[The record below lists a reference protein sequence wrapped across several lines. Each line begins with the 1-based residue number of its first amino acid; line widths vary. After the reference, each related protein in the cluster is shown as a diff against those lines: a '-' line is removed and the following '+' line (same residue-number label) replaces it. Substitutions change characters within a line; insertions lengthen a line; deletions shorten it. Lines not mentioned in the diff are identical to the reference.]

1 MKIGDPPVKP
11 RGLAPEFAD
20 SSPYRQEVS
29 LRFDQLCRLTGM
41 NNSALASSLREKLGR
56 PTLTRQTLTGW
67 RNGAQPVPAEAFL
80 VALELAGPDART
92 FLVHAFEDSFANLM
106 TRLRRESEPTSEQ
119 AGRSV

>member
-1 MKIGDPPVKP
+1 LEIRPLKR
-11 RGLAPEFAD
+11 RGEATDSGAD
-20 SSPYRQEVS
+20 ASAYRQEVS

-41 NNSALASSLREKLGR
+41 NNSALASALRDRLGR

-92 FLVHAFEDSFANLM
+92 FLVHTFEDSFAKLL
-106 TRLRRESEPTSEQ
+106 TRLRTGKEPLSEH
-119 AGRSV
+119 AGRVG

>member
-1 MKIGDPPVKP
+1 VKLEIGPLR
-11 RGLAPEFAD
+11 RGQVTD
-20 SSPYRQEVS
+20 SVGDATAYRQEVS

-41 NNSALASSLREKLGR
+41 NNSALAGALRDRLGR

-92 FLVHAFEDSFANLM
+92 FLVHTFEDSFAKLM
-106 TRLRRESEPTSEQ
+106 TRLGTGRESLSEH
-119 AGRSV
+119 AGRAG

>member
-1 MKIGDPPVKP
+1 
-11 RGLAPEFAD
+11 LASRPDFTA
-20 SSPYRQEVS
+20 YRQEVS

-41 NNSALASSLREKLGR
+41 NNSALAGELRDRLGR

-92 FLVHAFEDSFANLM
+92 FLVHTFEDSFANVM
-106 TRLRRESEPTSEQ
+106 LRIRRAGAERVTS
-119 AGRSV
+119 A

>member
-1 MKIGDPPVKP
+1 M
-11 RGLAPEFAD
+11 PESAD
-20 SSPYRQEVS
+20 FSPYRQEVS

-41 NNSALASSLREKLGR
+41 NNSALAGALRDRLGR

-92 FLVHAFEDSFANLM
+92 FLVHTFEDSFAKLM
-106 TRLRRESEPTSEQ
+106 TRLRHESKSVSEG
-119 AGRSV
+119 AGRAG

>member
-1 MKIGDPPVKP
+1 MKR
-11 RGLAPEFAD
+11 RGPAPESTVD
-20 SSPYRQEVS
+20 TSLYRQEVS

-41 NNSALASSLREKLGR
+41 NNSALAGALRDRLGR

-92 FLVHAFEDSFANLM
+92 FLVHSFEDSFANLM
-106 TRLRRESEPTSEQ
+106 TRTRRQAETAAGQ
-119 AGRSV
+119 AGRLG